1 MTCCMNLSDHSES
14 LDWSTQ
20 ILKDGVKELQVKDKK
35 DWFNGLFKSLGL
47 SGCLLS
53 LIRMGFLIFV
63 VIIVVLTLF
72 PC

>member
-47 SGCLLS
+47 SSCLLS